1 MAIIITTLCE
11 MYLRGAYGRDP
22 DAVLT
27 EKSVAPLSPATFIR
41 QTLSLE
47 VGLRLIRGDR
57 RYTWEKSS
65 DEMPQSRTLYKS

>member
-47 VGLRLIRGDR
+47 VGLRLIRGERQIYLGKKLGRNAAIKDA
-57 RYTWEKSS
+57 
-65 DEMPQSRTLYKS
+65 L